1 MVSLEFGTIILE
13 TQDCGDKMEFNDVR
27 DFKQPIISILE
38 DLGGKAKL
46 KEIYEQ
52 FAARHPNVVHGS
64 YWNEIVDSDLRWRDY
79 INRCRF
85 QILIP
90 QGLLKKDSK
99 KGTWELE

>member
-1 MVSLEFGTIILE
+1 
-13 TQDCGDKMEFNDVR
+13 MEFNSVR

-52 FAARHPNVVHGS
+52 FAARYPNVVHDP
-64 YWNEIVDSDLRWRDY
+64 YWNQIVDSDLRWRDC

-90 QGLLKKDSK
+90 QRLLKKDSS

>member
-1 MVSLEFGTIILE
+1 MVSLEFGAIILE
-13 TQDCGDKMEFNDVR
+13 TQDWRDKMEFNDVR
-27 DFKQPIISILE
+27 DLKQPVISILE
-38 DLGGKAKL
+38 DLGGRAKL

-52 FAARHPNVVHGS
+52 FAVRYPNVVHSS
-64 YWNEIVDSDLRWRDY
+64 YWNEIVDRDLRWRDY

-90 QGLLKKDSK
+90 QGLLKKDSE